1 MKRILALIPVL
12 VLLML
17 ANGWAQSPPQV
28 TTDPRQAFISGSFVV
43 KGEATADQ
51 NMPMG
56 QRKLMALRGAK
67 AVAFREL
74 AEVLNGVV
82 VAGETTVENMATQSD
97 IVKTAVQGMVKGAQI
112 VNESYDSLSGIA
124 TVYLAVPMRGENGL
138 ITQLLP
144 QVIQSAPVA
153 PAPAYVPTA
162 PPAEVKNYDGLI
174 LDCREQPFKPALINR
189 VLTKGGETIY
199 DPAKVAQNILVD
211 RGAAE
216 YTNDIGKAK
225 AILGERGTANPL
237 VVKVS
242 GVVKSTDVTVGP
254 DDATSIF
261 SSNQASN
268 YLEGAKVVFVLK

>member
-12 VLLML
+12 IFLM
-17 ANGWAQSPPQV
+17 AAAVWAQTPPQV
-28 TTDPRQAFISGSFVV
+28 TTGSQAFITGSFVV
-43 KGEATADQ
+43 KGEATADP
-51 NMPMG
+51 NMPIG
-56 QRKLMALRGAK
+56 QKKLMALRGAK
-67 AVAFREL
+67 AVAFREI

-82 VAGETTVENMATQSD
+82 VTGETTVENMSAQSD
-97 IVKTAVQGMVKGAQI
+97 VVRTTVQGMVKGAQI

-124 TVYLAVPMRGENGL
+124 TVYLAVPLRGENGV

-144 QVIQSAPVA
+144 QVMQSAPVA
-153 PAPAYVPTA
+153 PAPAFVPMA

-189 VLTKGGETIY
+189 VMTKGGETIY

-216 YTNDIGKAK
+216 YTNDVGKAK
-225 AILGERGTANPL
+225 AILGERGAANPL
-237 VVKVS
+237 VVKVN
-242 GVVKSTDVTVGP
+242 GVVKSTDVVVGP